1 MSFDLGFWQ
10 GFFKAHFVSMPAML
24 TDRLSVDVMG
34 ERIGPDTSV
43 HKNFHTPDWV
53 KEAVFYQIFPDRFAQ
68 STRVRK
74 PNGLEPWDAI
84 PSLEGYKGG
93 DLLGVVERLDHLERL
108 GVNAVYFNPV
118 FQSGSNHRF
127 HTHDYHL
134 VDPMLGGNQALYE
147 LIEAAHARGIKIVLD
162 GVFNHASRGFFQFHD
177 VLENGLASAYADW
190 FHIQDWPLDAY
201 GTGPANY
208 HAWWGIKAL
217 PKFNTSNPAVRE
229 YLWDVAE
236 RWIKAGIDG
245 WRLDV
250 PNEIDDDGF
259 WQEFRR
265 RVKALN
271 PEAYI
276 VGEIWEE
283 AGRWL
288 QGDQFDAVMNYPF
301 TRLAHGFTVG
311 HKLDQLLVEPSGYK
325 YIEPVDA
332 PTLASRL
339 ERLLKLYPWEA
350 TLAQLNLLGSHD
362 TPRLHNVA
370 NGDSSTIML
379 GTLLQM
385 TLPGTPCIYYGDE
398 IGLEGRHDPD
408 CRRGMPW
415 NEHEWNHDL
424 LKFMQSAVRL
434 RRDTPALQYGSYRTL
449 YARGMTYAFERHLK
463 SGSVIVAFNA
473 DTQEHR
479 ITLEGI
485 QDGTY
490 IDWATQETLEVHDGV
505 RVLGHVA
512 ARSGMVLIRQ

>member
-1 MSFDLGFWQ
+1 
-10 GFFKAHFVSMPAML
+10 MPVML
-24 TDRLSVDVMG
+24 TEDRTDTRSDHSNAMAQHLSG
-34 ERIGPDTSV
+34 ERIGPHTSPQT
-43 HKNFHTPDWV
+43 NFHTPDWV

-74 PNGLEPWDAI
+74 PNGLEPWDAT
-84 PSLEGYKGG
+84 PSPEGYKGG
-93 DLLGVVERLDHLERL
+93 DLLGVVEHLDHLEQL
-108 GVNAVYFNPV
+108 GVNAIYFNPI

-134 VDPMLGGNQALYE
+134 VDPMLGGNEALTE
-147 LIEAAHARGIKIVLD
+147 LITAAHAKGIKVVLD

-177 VLENGLASAYADW
+177 VLENGPSSAYADW
-190 FHIQDWPLDAY
+190 FHIQGWPLDAY

-217 PKFNTSNPAVRE
+217 PKFNTANPAVRE

-276 VGEIWEE
+276 VGELWEE

-311 HKLDQLLVEPSGYK
+311 HKLDQALVEPSGYK
-325 YIEPVDA
+325 YIEAVDA
-332 PTLASRL
+332 PALAQRL

-350 TLAQLNLLGSHD
+350 TLTQLNLLGSHD
-362 TPRLHNVA
+362 TPRLFNVA
-370 NGDSSTIML
+370 NGDAASIML
-379 GTLLQM
+379 GTVLQM
-385 TLPGTPCIYYGDE
+385 GLPGTPCIYYGDE
-398 IGLEGRHDPD
+398 VGLEGRHDPD

-415 NEHEWNHDL
+415 DHNDWNL
-424 LKFMQSAVRL
+424 EILEFTKAAVRL
-434 RRDTPALQYGSYRTL
+434 RRGLPALQRGSYKTV
-449 YARGMTYAFERHLK
+449 YARGMVFAFERQHLNDR
-463 SGSVIVAFNA
+463 VIVVLNA
-473 DTQEHR
+473 SDSEQR
-479 ITLEGI
+479 IELEGI
-485 QDGTY
+485 ENGWYT
-490 IDWATQETLEVHDGV
+490 DWITQERLEVRDGV
-505 RVLGHVA
+505 RVLGHVR
-512 ARSGMVLIRQ
+512 ARSGMVLIRE

>member
-1 MSFDLGFWQ
+1 MSSEPASGQD
-10 GFFKAHFVSMPAML
+10 FFKAHFVSMPNML
-24 TDRLSVDVMG
+24 TETLSAKHQG
-34 ERIGPDTSV
+34 ERIGPDTSAL
-43 HKNFHTPDWV
+43 HNFHTPNWV

-74 PNGLEPWDAI
+74 PNGLEPWDAT

-93 DLLGVVERLDHLERL
+93 DLVGVVERLDHLERL
-108 GVNAVYFNPV
+108 GVNAIYFNPI

-134 VDPMLGGNQALYE
+134 VDPMLGGNDALFE
-147 LIEAAHARGIKIVLD
+147 LIEAAHARGIKVVLD

-177 VLENGLASAYADW
+177 VLENGSASAYADW

-250 PNEIDDDGF
+250 PNEIDDDAF

-288 QGDQFDAVMNYPF
+288 RGDQFDAVMNYPF

-311 HKLDQLLVEPSGYK
+311 HKLDQALVEPSGYK

-332 PTLASRL
+332 STLASRL

-370 NGDSSTIML
+370 NGDSSTIKL
-379 GTLLQM
+379 GTWLQM

-415 NEHEWNHDL
+415 NENEWNHDL
-424 LKFMQSAVRL
+424 LGFMQSAVRL
-434 RRDTPALQYGSYRTL
+434 RRDTPALQYGTYRTL
-449 YARGMTYAFERHLK
+449 VARGMTFAFERHLET
-463 SGSVIVAFNA
+463 GSAIVVLNA
-473 DTQEHR
+473 DTHEHR
-479 ITLEGI
+479 MTLEGI
-485 QDGTY
+485 QDGVY
-490 IDWATQETLEVHDGV
+490 LDWATQETLEVRGSV
-505 RVLGHVA
+505 RVLGHVPP
-512 ARSGMVLIRQ
+512 RSGMVLIQQ